1 MVDRS
6 VCERRAN
13 GEGAGVAGIP
23 WLSVDGGILRLGEVR
38 VLEWIRRLKP
48 NPPRWDGIM
57 KKTCPSLTL

>member
-1 MVDRS
+1 M
-6 VCERRAN
+6 AN

-48 NPPRWDGIM
+48 NPPRWDGTM